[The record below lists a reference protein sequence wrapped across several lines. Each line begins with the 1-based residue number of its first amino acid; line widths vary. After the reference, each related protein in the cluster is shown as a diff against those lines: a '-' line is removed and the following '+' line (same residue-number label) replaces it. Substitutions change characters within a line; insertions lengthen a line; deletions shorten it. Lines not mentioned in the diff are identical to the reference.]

1 MLSHKEKINI
11 AVQDLEIQLN
21 RYKES
26 ILFAKDQHMVDLYR
40 YKVDSIQYS
49 IDILEKSDEAGTIP
63 DVAVVEH
70 KS

>member
-26 ILFAKDQHMVDLYR
+26 ILFSKEQNMVDLYR
-40 YKVDSIQYS
+40 YKVDSISYS
-49 IDILEKSDEAGTIP
+49 IELLRQSVEPGTIP
-63 DVAVVEH
+63 DVAVVE
-70 KS
+70 KQS